1 MKATRI
7 NKNNYEGVQGL
18 EGKYINQHLWSDSNP
33 VGKIISTRGKNFVTI
48 QPVEASE
55 NKTKMEFVV
64 GGFSAICL
72 NDSQQQYDFV
82 EVGEPFEVRLSK
94 SQLAN
99 KYWAIE
105 DAPYKHY
112 DFNF

>member
-1 MKATRI
+1 MKI
-7 NKNNYEGVQGL
+7 NKNNYQGVQGL
-18 EGKYINQHLWSDSNP
+18 EGMYINQHLWSDSNP

-48 QPVEASE
+48 QPVEASD
-55 NKTKMEFVV
+55 NKTKMEFVT

-72 NDSQQQYDFV
+72 NDSKQEYDFF
-82 EVGEPFEVRLSK
+82 EVGEPFEARLSK

-99 KYWAIE
+99 KYWHIE
-105 DAPYKHY
+105 DAPFKHY

>member
-1 MKATRI
+1 M
-7 NKNNYEGVQGL
+7 
-18 EGKYINQHLWSDSNP
+18 
-33 VGKIISTRGKNFVTI
+33 TI
-48 QPVEASE
+48 QPVEAGE